1 MTMNPPRASRLMQ
14 GPHHTDLIWEYS
26 QECNKRRNN
35 RSSMNRPS
43 FGPTLRLAAICAMVL
58 FAVSLRLVIAQSTQ
72 GGALPLEP
80 ARKSGASVTP
90 AFEGWYENADGSYS
104 LLIGYYNRNS
114 AETLDIPV
122 GPLNKIEPGELDQG
136 QPTHFETGRQWGVFV
151 IKVPKD
157 FGNKAAKWT
166 IEANGERQSVPFT
179 LNTSYSVTPFKEA
192 GMSNS
197 PPKLTFVENGPKLMG
212 PPMGIAAEL
221 TGRVGEVVPIAVSI
235 EDDKG
240 LGRNKSTTVGTVSFH
255 KYRGPGAIKFDNT
268 RVSAKQQGE
277 RVSVQATFDKA
288 GEYIV
293 RVQANDESGEGG
305 GGFQCCW
312 TNALVKVTVK

>member
-1 MTMNPPRASRLMQ
+1 MRKAGNNSSLMNS
-14 GPHHTDLIWEYS
+14 
-26 QECNKRRNN
+26 
-35 RSSMNRPS
+35 RSSCA
-43 FGPTLRLAAICAMVL
+43 GICLAAICAMIFL
-58 FAVSLRLVIAQSTQ
+58 DVSFRPVVAQSTQ

-80 ARKSGASVTP
+80 ALKSGASVTP
-90 AFEGWYENADGSYS
+90 AFEGWYENPDGSYS
-104 LLIGYYNRNS
+104 LLVGYYNRNT

-122 GPLNKIEPGELDQG
+122 GPLNKIEPGEPDQG

-151 IKVPKD
+151 IRVPKD
-157 FGNKAAKWT
+157 FGNKAVRWT
-166 IEANGERQSVPFT
+166 IEANGEREAVPLT
-179 LNTSYSVTPFKEA
+179 LNKSYSVTPFKEA

-212 PPMGIAAEL
+212 PPVGIAAEL
-221 TGRVGEVVPIAVSI
+221 SGTVGEAVPIAVSV
-235 EDDKG
+235 EDDQG
-240 LGRNKSTTVGTVSFH
+240 LGRTKSTTVGTLSFH

-268 RVSAKQQGE
+268 RVLAKQQGE
-277 RVSVQATFDKA
+277 RVSVKAIFDKA

>member
-1 MTMNPPRASRLMQ
+1 MRKAGNNSSLMNS
-14 GPHHTDLIWEYS
+14 
-26 QECNKRRNN
+26 
-35 RSSMNRPS
+35 RSSCA
-43 FGPTLRLAAICAMVL
+43 GICLAAICAMIFL
-58 FAVSLRLVIAQSTQ
+58 DVSLRPVVAQSTP

-80 ARKSGASVTP
+80 ALKSGASVTP
-90 AFEGWYENADGSYS
+90 AFEGWYENPDGSYS
-104 LLIGYYNRNS
+104 LLVGYYNRNT

-122 GPLNKIEPGELDQG
+122 GPLNKIEPGEPDQG

-157 FGNKAAKWT
+157 FGNKAVRWT
-166 IEANGERQSVPFT
+166 IEANGEQQSVPLT
-179 LNTSYSVTPFKEA
+179 LNKSYSVTPFKEA

-212 PPMGIAAEL
+212 PPVGIAAEL
-221 TGRVGEVVPIAVSI
+221 AGTVGEAVPIAVSV
-235 EDDKG
+235 EDDQG
-240 LGRNKSTTVGTVSFH
+240 LGRTKSTTVSTVSFH

-268 RVSAKQQGE
+268 RVLAKQQGE
-277 RVSVQATFDKA
+277 RVSVKAIFDKA

-312 TNALVKVTVK
+312 TNALVKVNVK

>member
-1 MTMNPPRASRLMQ
+1 MNS
-14 GPHHTDLIWEYS
+14 
-26 QECNKRRNN
+26 
-35 RSSMNRPS
+35 RSSCA
-43 FGPTLRLAAICAMVL
+43 GICLVAICTMIFL
-58 FAVSLRLVIAQSTQ
+58 DVSLRPVVAQSTQ

-80 ARKSGASVTP
+80 ALKSGASVTP
-90 AFEGWYENADGSYS
+90 AFEGWYENPDGSYS
-104 LLIGYYNRNS
+104 LLVGYYNRNT

-122 GPLNKIEPGELDQG
+122 GPLNKIEPGEPDQG

-157 FGNKAAKWT
+157 FGNKAVKWT
-166 IEANGERQSVPFT
+166 IEANGERQSVPLT
-179 LNTSYSVTPFKEA
+179 LNKSYSVTPFKEA

-212 PPMGIAAEL
+212 PPVGIAAEL
-221 TGRVGEVVPIAVSI
+221 TGTVGEAVPIAVSV
-235 EDDKG
+235 EDEQG
-240 LGRNKSTTVGTVSFH
+240 LGRTKSTTVSTVSFH

-268 RVSAKQQGE
+268 RVLAKQQGE
-277 RVSVQATFDKA
+277 RVSVKAIFDKA

>member
-1 MTMNPPRASRLMQ
+1 MRKAGNNSSLMNS
-14 GPHHTDLIWEYS
+14 
-26 QECNKRRNN
+26 
-35 RSSMNRPS
+35 RSSRA
-43 FGPTLRLAAICAMVL
+43 GICLAAICAMIFL
-58 FAVSLRLVIAQSTQ
+58 DLSLRPVVAQSTQ

-80 ARKSGASVTP
+80 ALKSGASVTP
-90 AFEGWYENADGSYS
+90 AFEGWYENPDGSYS
-104 LLIGYYNRNS
+104 LLVGYYNRNT

-122 GPLNKIEPGELDQG
+122 GPLNKIEPGEPDQG

-157 FGNKAAKWT
+157 FGNKAVRWT
-166 IEANGERQSVPFT
+166 IEANGERQSVPLT
-179 LNTSYSVTPFKEA
+179 LNKSYSVTPFKEA

-212 PPMGIAAEL
+212 PPVGIAAEL
-221 TGRVGEVVPIAVSI
+221 NGAVGEAVPIAVSV
-235 EDDKG
+235 EDEQG
-240 LGRNKSTTVGTVSFH
+240 LGRTKSTTVSTVSFH

-268 RVSAKQQGE
+268 RVLAKQQGE
-277 RVSVQATFDKA
+277 RVSVKAIFDKA
-288 GEYIV
+288 GDYIV

-312 TNALVKVTVK
+312 TNALVKVTLK

>member
-1 MTMNPPRASRLMQ
+1 MNS
-14 GPHHTDLIWEYS
+14 
-26 QECNKRRNN
+26 
-35 RSSMNRPS
+35 RSSCA
-43 FGPTLRLAAICAMVL
+43 GICLAAICAIISL
-58 FAVSLRLVIAQSTQ
+58 DVSLRPVVAQSTQ

-80 ARKSGASVTP
+80 ALKSGASVTP
-90 AFEGWYENADGSYS
+90 AFEGWYENPDGSYS
-104 LLIGYYNRNS
+104 LLVGYYNRNT

-122 GPLNKIEPGELDQG
+122 GPLNKIEPGEPDQG

-151 IKVPKD
+151 IRVPKD
-157 FGNKAAKWT
+157 FGNKAVKWT
-166 IEANGERQSVPFT
+166 IEANGERQSVPLT
-179 LNTSYSVTPFKEA
+179 LNKSYSVTPFKEA

-197 PPKLTFVENGPKLMG
+197 PPRLTFVENGPKLMG
-212 PPMGIAAEL
+212 PPVGIAAEL
-221 TGRVGEVVPIAVSI
+221 TGTVGEAVPIAVSV
-235 EDDKG
+235 EDEQG
-240 LGRNKSTTVGTVSFH
+240 LGRTKSTTVSTVSFH

-268 RVSAKQQGE
+268 RVLAKQQGE
-277 RVSVQATFDKA
+277 RVSVKAIFDKA